1 MTAIRVLVQHKVD
14 AEIGLLSAAWSEFPT
29 FALIPDKI
37 GPDSYFVVP
46 WLETL
51 PPTFQTEHFVLLTSG
66 STGTPKLIVGKR
78 ERAEAL
84 VRVLHR
90 LQDLEGV
97 EETLVTL
104 PLTYSYAFVNQ
115 WLWSHVFRRR
125 LMLTRGLAEPDHL
138 RERLAAASRT
148 MLCLVGAQVPLLL
161 QHFARE
167 SFPGVI
173 RLNFAGGRFPQEQ
186 LPALA
191 RLFPEAQVFNN
202 YGCAEALP
210 RLTVRKAQDAGEA
223 RILGSPIDGVELAT
237 DTDSNLRFRSPYGA
251 VGIVESGAFRP
262 VADGDWTA
270 TGDLGERRAD
280 GGWQLLGR
288 ASEVF
293 KRYGEKLSL
302 TAIATTI
309 SAAWPGQCC
318 FYRETDPRGE
328 DGYVLVL
335 SPIADDDVL
344 RAVLHAFRAGHT
356 RPHWPLRIETVA
368 AMPLMSNG
376 KIDAKALE
384 SLKAK
389 TVLWKQRF

>member
-1 MTAIRVLVQHKVD
+1 MTAVKILTQHWVD
-14 AEIGLLSAAWSEFPT
+14 AEVEVLASAWSAPPT

-37 GPDSYFVVP
+37 GSGSDLVAP

-51 PPTFQTEHFVLLTSG
+51 TPMFQAGHFMLLTSG

-90 LQDLEGV
+90 LQDLEAL

-115 WLWSHVFRRR
+115 WLWSRVFRRR
-125 LMLTRGLAEPDHL
+125 LVLTRGLAEPDHL
-138 RERLAAASRT
+138 RERLASASQA

-161 QHFARE
+161 QHFCHE

-191 RLFPEAQVFNN
+191 RLFPKAQVFNN

-210 RLTVRKAQDAGEA
+210 RLTVRKAEDADEA
-223 RILGSPIDGVELAT
+223 RILGFPIDGVELST
-237 DTDSNLRFRSPYGA
+237 DTDSNLLFRSPYGA
-251 VGIVESGAFRP
+251 VGIVEDGAFHP
-262 VADGDWTA
+262 VADGDWIA

-280 GGWQLLGR
+280 GRWQLLGR

-302 TAIATTI
+302 AAIAATVN
-309 SAAWPGQCC
+309 SAWPGQCG
-318 FYRETDPRGE
+318 FYREADPSGE
-328 DGYVLVL
+328 EGYVLVL
-335 SPIADDDVL
+335 APMADAASL

-356 RPHWPLRIETVA
+356 RPHWPLRIEAVA
-368 AMPLMSNG
+368 AMPL
-376 KIDAKALE
+376 
-384 SLKAK
+384 
-389 TVLWKQRF
+389 